1 MQVFTVKLIVSRQ
14 VHQGRVLETGGF
26 TFPTRVFYK
35 NVCGV
40 KKNKLPLWLKED
52 LNLKKMS
59 KNQLFPHLLA
69 ALLWQFCN
77 FL

>member
-40 KKNKLPLWLKED
+40 KKKQVTLMAQRRFKLE
-52 LNLKKMS
+52 
-59 KNQLFPHLLA
+59 KNVEKSTVSTPFSGSALA
-69 ALLWQFCN
+69 IL
-77 FL
+77 

>member
-1 MQVFTVKLIVSRQ
+1 MQVFTVKLIISRQ

-40 KKNKLPLWLKED
+40 KKNQVTLMGQGRFKLEKII
-52 LNLKKMS
+52 N
-59 KNQLFPHLLA
+59 NIT
-69 ALLWQFCN
+69 
-77 FL
+77 